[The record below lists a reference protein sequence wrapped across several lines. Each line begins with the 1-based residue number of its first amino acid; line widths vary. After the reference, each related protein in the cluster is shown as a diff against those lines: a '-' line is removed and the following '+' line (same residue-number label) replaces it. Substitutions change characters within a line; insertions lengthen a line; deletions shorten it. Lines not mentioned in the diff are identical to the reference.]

1 MLEIP
6 PFFFLL
12 TVPGVYEH
20 IFFVLLYL
28 NLATY
33 GMSAGFH
40 TFFFF
45 FLESCCL
52 YIDLGLITIDIN
64 AYHASTMFSSRDQ
77 ICNLALTHCT
87 EQILLN
93 QLD

>member
-6 PFFFLL
+6 PPFFFFFFFIV
-12 TVPGVYEH
+12 TDPGVYEH

-45 FLESCCL
+45 FFWNPAAC
-52 YIDLGLITIDIN
+52 I
-64 AYHASTMFSSRDQ
+64 
-77 ICNLALTHCT
+77 
-87 EQILLN
+87 
-93 QLD
+93 